1 MASTSET
8 AVRVLTPYVGAVVAD
23 TCVRGTALTVG
34 KTFDTL
40 APSDVP
46 ALETR
51 ARRLLEPLL
60 PASTIDRVMSEIR
73 GGA

>member
-8 AVRVLTPYVGAVVAD
+8 AVRVLTPYVGTVVAD

-34 KTFDTL
+34 KMFESLSSADL
-40 APSDVP
+40 PV
-46 ALETR
+46 LEER
-51 ARRLLEPLL
+51 VRRLLEPLV
-60 PASTIDRVMSEIR
+60 PASTIDRVIAEIR